1 MVIFIETVP
10 SAPYNLTVVDRGA
23 NSLNISFEQQ
33 GDWDSC
39 FGWVDNATGSI
50 GCSKSSKM
58 AIVSG
63 LPVAGRE
70 YTIHI
75 FAMSGSLNSSA
86 NTTMERTSKCD
97 SQCT

>member
-1 MVIFIETVP
+1 MIGVYFLGTVP
-10 SAPYNLTVVDRGA
+10 SAPYNLTVVDRGT

-33 GDWDSC
+33 GDWESC
-39 FGWVDNATGSI
+39 FAWVDNVNGPF

-58 AIVSG
+58 ATVSG

-75 FAMSGSLNSSA
+75 VATSGSLNSSA
-86 NTTMERTSKCD
+86 NTTMERTSK
-97 SQCT
+97 